1 MPGPWVNS
9 VLAGVTVLCDG
20 GGGRTGQTGKS
31 TKRGREGASEP
42 GVKAPPPPADIVDL
56 YRLQKFEPAL

>member
-9 VLAGVTVLCDG
+9 VLAGVAVLCDG

-31 TKRGREGASEP
+31 TKRGREGAWSES
-42 GVKAPPPPADIVDL
+42 PPPPAAIVDL